1 MFGVLIFD
9 TLPGLFIGIGVALV
23 LLLYRASRPH
33 VAVLGK
39 VPGSAGQYADV
50 ERHDENQQQPGVK
63 VLRIEGG
70 LFFANA
76 DTVRAVV
83 RQHAAAKGT
92 TAIVLD
98 GETMPYVD
106 VTAAKMLVELSEDL
120 ERDGVRL
127 YVAREIGQVRDVLR
141 SADDAKHLA
150 RVFPTVDEAVQAA
163 LVEGT
168 SSTPESAKS
177 SETSS

>member
-1 MFGVLIFD
+1 
-9 TLPGLFIGIGVALV
+9 
-23 LLLYRASRPH
+23 
-33 VAVLGK
+33 
-39 VPGSAGQYADV
+39 V
-50 ERHDENQQQPGVK
+50 ERHDENRQTPGVT

-83 RQHAAAKGT
+83 RQHAKAEGT

-98 GETMPYVD
+98 GETMPFVD
-106 VTAAKMLVELSEDL
+106 VTAAKMLVELADDL
-120 ERDGVRL
+120 ERDGVRF
-127 YVAREIGQVRDVLR
+127 YIAREIGQVRDVLR

-150 RVFPTVDEAVQAA
+150 RVFPTVDAAVQAA
-163 LVEGT
+163 LAGGT
-168 SSTPESAKS
+168 APTPESAKP

>member
-1 MFGVLIFD
+1 MAPLLV
-9 TLPGLFIGIGVALV
+9 LPG
-23 LLLYRASRPH
+23 
-33 VAVLGK
+33 K
-39 VPGSAGQYADV
+39 
-50 ERHDENQQQPGVK
+50 
-63 VLRIEGG
+63 
-70 LFFANA
+70 
-76 DTVRAVV
+76 VRAELECQASSGYPFETCGLLIGDWADGRCRVV
-83 RQHAAAKGT
+83 RQHAAGKGT

-150 RVFPTVDEAVQAA
+150 RVFPTVAEAVQAA
-163 LVEGT
+163 LAEGT